1 MKKLFMTLLVALGV
15 FVSASASDEALN
27 LKMKD
32 GSVHSFILAR
42 KPVVTMGDGKLNV
55 TTDAATATY
64 NLYDVSEYTF
74 GDATGIASVK
84 TQTGFSRNG
93 DNLVFHG
100 VDTGKVRVY
109 SLAGVAVRAEVCNDN
124 GDAVVSLANLQR
136 GVYIIKA
143 SGISI
148 KINKK

>member
-1 MKKLFMTLLVALGV
+1 MTLLVTLGT
-15 FVSASASDEALN
+15 FAEAAASDEALN

-32 GSVHSFILAR
+32 GSVHSFVLNE

-55 TTDAATATY
+55 TTSATTATY

-74 GDATGIASVK
+74 GNATGIGGVKAAS
-84 TQTGFSRNG
+84 GFSRNG

-100 VDTGKVRVY
+100 MESGKVKVY
-109 SLAGVAVRAEVCNDN
+109 AVN
-124 GDAVVSLANLQR
+124 GDAVKTEIHVANGDTTVSLANLQR

-143 SGISI
+143 SGTSI

>member
-1 MKKLFMTLLVALGV
+1 MTLLVTLGT
-15 FVSASASDEALN
+15 FAEAAASDEALN

-32 GSVHSFILAR
+32 GSVHSFVLNE
-42 KPVVTMGDGKLNV
+42 KPVVTMSDGKLNV
-55 TTDAATATY
+55 TTSATTATY

-74 GDATGIASVK
+74 GNATGIGGVKAAS
-84 TQTGFSRNG
+84 GFSRNG

-100 VDTGKVRVY
+100 MESGKVKVY
-109 SLAGVAVRAEVCNDN
+109 AVNGAAVKTEIHVAN
-124 GDAVVSLANLQR
+124 GDTTVSLANLQR

-143 SGISI
+143 SGTSI

>member
-1 MKKLFMTLLVALGV
+1 MTLLVALGV
-15 FVSASASDEALN
+15 CVSASASDEALN

-84 TQTGFSRNG
+84 SQTGFSRNG

-109 SLAGVAVRAEVCNDN
+109 SLAGVAVRVEVRNDN